1 MRTTVLKLIKR
12 VSTVPSLPV
21 PVVEFGARRV
31 EGQEHLPPVASFFA
45 DVPFAGCDFEPGL
58 HVDQIHDLHSLGF
71 ADNSIGT
78 ALLLDILEHVRE
90 PWTGMAEVYRCLRP
104 GGVAILTSHFFFPI
118 HAYPDDYWRFSSSGF
133 AALLKD
139 FDMVANVMSGHS
151 RLPHTVCA
159 VASKGPLE
167 PDVERA
173 LRSSVALWNQRE
185 SNSWKEVALTA
196 APPFVTVPMYEA
208 FRRIQTLRSRAS
220 RPH

>member
-1 MRTTVLKLIKR
+1 MRTTVLKLLNR
-12 VSTVPSLPV
+12 VSAVPSLPV

-31 EGQEHLPPVASFFA
+31 KGQEHLPPVASFFP
-45 DVPFAGCDFEPGL
+45 DIPFAGCDFEPGL

-90 PWTGMAEVYRCLRP
+90 PWIGMAEVYRCLKP
-104 GGVAILTSHFFFPI
+104 GGFVVLTSHFFFPI

-139 FDMVANVMSGHS
+139 FDILVNIMSGHP

-159 VASKGPLE
+159 IASKGPLQA
-167 PDVERA
+167 DLQQA
-173 LRSSVALWNQRE
+173 LRSSVALWNKRE

-196 APPFVTVPMYEA
+196 APPFVMVPMYEG
-208 FRRIQTLRSRAS
+208 FRRIQALRSRPS
-220 RPH
+220 RSH